1 MKHLTWGRW
10 HMWGNCAWGGWYE
23 VGFISFLMFIAC
35 NGTDV
40 WLMDEKMFGCR
51 AITNLSFS
59 LKDSGTFSALKKTS
73 DRTSIALVSLTFAAY
88 TWDLQETH
96 ATWLPSLVVLP
107 YPAAIHLVGIA
118 GKMKKKIE
126 KYKLLTWSVHVLC
139 LCRKVCLDWRHKRGR
154 RSQHSKQLNLFFFKH
169 IICDK

>member
-73 DRTSIALVSLTFAAY
+73 DRTSIALVSLTFAAHNRQNLGSA
-88 TWDLQETH
+88 WN
-96 ATWLPSLVVLP
+96 
-107 YPAAIHLVGIA
+107 
-118 GKMKKKIE
+118 
-126 KYKLLTWSVHVLC
+126 
-139 LCRKVCLDWRHKRGR
+139 KVCLDWRHKRGR
-154 RSQHSKQLNLFFFKH
+154 RSHPPNNFSILLTYKSWQTITKTVILLFISIYSYVWKKNKIYFQVSLKSPGSGILSK
-169 IICDK
+169 